1 MFNRK
6 LLFAKRHRGTFL
18 FAFANFK
25 TQECYEW
32 YIQFSLK
39 APWWIPKFDPWY
51 MNGKWPLAGWLFFYF
66 GRHTR
71 GAVIPCQES
80 EIPEGKK
87 PIIDKAGRR
96 YMIYNLPDEEL
107 ARKFR
112 RTIFRYNCDVEI
124 EKDGDN
130 VIVINRV
137 RSRRW
142 ISIFFKKST

>member
-1 MFNRK
+1 MLNRK

-32 YIQFSLK
+32 YVQFSLK
-39 APWWIPKFDPWY
+39 DPWWIPRYDPY
-51 MNGKWPLAGWLFFYF
+51 FLNDGKWPLAGWLFFYF

-71 GAVIPCQES
+71 GAIIPCLES

-87 PIIDKAGRR
+87 PIFDKAGKR

-112 RTIFRYNCDVEI
+112 NTIIRYKCDVEV
-124 EKDGDN
+124 EKDGDT
-130 VIVINRV
+130 VTVINKV
-137 RSRRW
+137 RSKRW
-142 ISIFFKKST
+142 ISIFLKK

>member
-6 LLFAKRHRGTFL
+6 LLFARRHRGTFL
-18 FAFANFK
+18 FAFVNFK

-39 APWWIPKFDPWY
+39 DPWWIPKYDLYFLND
-51 MNGKWPLAGWLFFYF
+51 GKWPLAGWLFFYF

-71 GAVIPCQES
+71 GAIIPRLEN

-87 PIIDKAGRR
+87 PVIDKAGNL

-112 RTIFRYNCDVEI
+112 RTILRYNCDVEI

-130 VIVINRV
+130 VTVINRV

-142 ISIFFKKST
+142 ISNFLKK